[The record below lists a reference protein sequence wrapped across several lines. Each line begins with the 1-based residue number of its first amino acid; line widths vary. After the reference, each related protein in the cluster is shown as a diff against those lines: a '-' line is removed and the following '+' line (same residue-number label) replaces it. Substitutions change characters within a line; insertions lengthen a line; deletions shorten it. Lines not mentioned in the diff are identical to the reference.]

1 MSSQSQ
7 NEPRRD
13 LVPNV
18 DSELSQA
25 SLPGTLRPREQ
36 LSFREQ
42 IEQGAG
48 RAIVALES
56 LPVIVEFFGA
66 ARGEGAG
73 VGPHGI
79 SFSTLDER
87 LRGSVLPT
95 EIEGEGAALFNSREN
110 VVSFLRAHAARI
122 EAAPVEEQVK
132 FFDEAQAKI
141 IAALDQAKYD
151 IYCLLD
157 KTRCG
162 PREESDDGEIKSY
175 LLMAKV
181 LGQLYQDGMPRPH
194 LPHLEEIIQR
204 GQESLQRT
212 SEAENP
218 PTRMPVDTAALAPL
232 PEPMRDAC
240 NRMFNAVGR
249 FVSPEMVLEHRFL
262 REETMIERDS
272 EGLWLLPGRIEG
284 AVRPEFGVL
293 AYLMIKELRIDE
305 GSFFNTEPKP
315 DTLGQLIHQAAESER
330 SKKTEPARQKAKKI
344 TDLLKLLEE
353 VRMERSILGYDFR
366 ETLSYNEL
374 LRHFE
379 GTFGYSLLEGAKHP
393 AWPTRAIFQD
403 NTASTVEASIF
414 GLWILSRRSE
424 LTVQEQQLLVRLLG
438 ASAKH
443 VTELH
448 SWWRANDCLGAGS
461 TFVRDG
467 LQDSFPNAPIL
478 NVMGLLRE
486 KPPEPKCSLGSFF
499 RPFFKPDNFRSI
511 SEECLDLQ
519 ERLKLRCG
527 AIRDRQAII
536 RLHSCSSGELEKF
549 ISWAEKLTWEFGVH
563 PTELE
568 DAFEGLVTREV
579 AFAAL
584 KEKFGIKLGIK
595 GEDKEELR
603 KKRKER
609 DDFLEHA
616 IADYPPSLRQALE
629 GLEIKREKREKGWAL
644 TRDEYRQT
652 YNAACAFISP
662 NVPLGYGQLARTKW
676 EHGLPDYIHRESET
690 SEVLGQFLRGRLFSL
705 LDSKDHSPRALAHAA
720 FILRHIRDVDEVG
733 FRRIF
738 DETVGVAFEAL
749 GNLLENRDPCL
760 SEAAAGIL
768 FSTQIRTWMEVFKNS
783 SAAQMEGLIERG
795 ITFAV
800 GSEAGRR
807 SISGGELDS
816 FFYFLVSHVY
826 SRFGTLSTKER
837 ADEFSETVDLCL
849 HEAMENVLAIWRSSQ
864 SIGLKEIEA
873 LRSDLSLRAP
883 LDNQLALLRTAHEAP
898 SLISEHH
905 RFLARI
911 LQQIPVE
918 LQWGVAQSEWTRFF
932 ERVSSTRNFFLDA
945 KRLASSNLFEWLGA
959 HFFHDV
965 GDVLLT
971 LEKLSTIVEGA
982 ASRSRV
988 DDVIALLGDKV
999 RECCELG
1006 FGMDERLLS
1015 SLVERIL
1022 PLRFRGYVD
1031 NLKTSILE
1039 KQSIREETLQ
1049 LIKTSSYLLETLRR
1063 MKSKQG
1069 DPTEGIWE
1077 TPPPLVRELKVITSK
1092 FFLEEWLCCSQD
1104 ELDNL
1109 LQNGPGLRE
1118 ELGIIQ
1124 DFFGTFAMISAP
1136 RLFELWRS
1144 LALNSPYKVWDTD
1157 FFWSESRVRK
1167 PEDWRSIAAHLPTSQ
1182 TQLVTY
1188 VREKARQFVLG
1199 PDSFRVSHALDREI
1213 AGIACGVLGDLEW
1226 RTRLGEIEFTLD
1238 KDPVPGTKSVFDEP
1252 SLCTARAIN
1261 VPGVSGKEHRN
1272 VNRKALIPG
1281 GDGETVFQRF
1291 TLEKK
1296 LFSAALTRTPL
1307 PIFKQLS
1314 DQFGVEFPDGEREVA
1329 YEDTA
1334 SVVHAQALKLAERI
1348 SLSPSSE
1355 IEDGVLRDIFYAHVL
1370 SDHRMN
1376 GSAVYTDTREDE
1388 VERLA
1393 AFVELVTA
1401 GRTRPEWQEVLS
1413 RCNPE
1418 LRARFDQLPDVTPL
1432 YGPLIER
1439 VNYSD
1444 PKAKPVELTL
1454 CLSRGIP
1461 SKFIG
1466 HISDS
1471 CARDSLENH
1480 RNIGFVTF
1488 AENIKDK
1495 IPSFSG
1501 GFMLIDTKTEEG
1513 DRALIIRGYN
1523 PSKTLIAKLQ
1533 IKALFETVVDYA
1545 EGIARELGCTQI
1557 LAPRDAIPGLAFS
1570 NRALG
1575 HIGFNIVYR
1584 DAQQVRVPRET
1595 TTYNDLVI
1603 DDKCVLVRAVKP
1615 EDKGKTS

>member
-1 MSSQSQ
+1 MSSRSQ
-7 NEPRRD
+7 NDPSREAIP
-13 LVPNV
+13 
-18 DSELSQA
+18 SEQQELSRSA
-25 SLPGTLRPREQ
+25 VPGTFRPREA
-36 LSFREQ
+36 LTFREQ

-66 ARGEGAG
+66 ARGEAAG

-87 LRGSVLPT
+87 LRGNVLPT
-95 EIEGEGAALFNSREN
+95 DFEREGAALFNSKES
-110 VVSFLRAHAARI
+110 VTSFLRAHAARI

-132 FFDEAQAKI
+132 IFNEAQAKI

-157 KTRCG
+157 KTRSG
-162 PREESDDGEIKSY
+162 PREESDIGETRSY

-232 PEPMRDAC
+232 PEAMRDAC

-249 FVSPEMVLEHRFL
+249 FVSPEIVLEHGFL

-272 EGLWLLPGRIEG
+272 EGRWILPEHVEQD
-284 AVRPEFGVL
+284 VRPEFGLL
-293 AYLMIKELRIDE
+293 AYLMIQELPSNGFVGPYDLQPKTLKELI
-305 GSFFNTEPKP
+305 K
-315 DTLGQLIHQAAESER
+315 AAEDSEQR
-330 SKKTEPARQKAKKI
+330 KGTSEAMQEEKKLSEILRQVCMPS
-344 TDLLKLLEE
+344 E
-353 VRMERSILGYDFR
+353 ILGTEFR
-366 ETLSYNEL
+366 ETPMHQEL
-374 LRHFE
+374 LRHIE
-379 GTFGYSLLEGAKHP
+379 KTFGYSLLEGTTHP
-393 AWPTRAIFQD
+393 DMFHD
-403 NTASTVEASIF
+403 NTASATEASIV

-424 LTVQEQQLLVRLLG
+424 LTTQEQQLLVRLSG
-438 ASAKH
+438 ASPES

-448 SWWRANDCLGAGS
+448 AWWRANDRIGQ
-461 TFVRDG
+461 V
-467 LQDSFPNAPIL
+467 APIL
-478 NVMGLLRE
+478 PVIDEGFRSQDE
-486 KPPEPKCSLGSFF
+486 KPMCSLESLLSPLF
-499 RPFFKPDNFRSI
+499 RPDKCESI
-511 SEECLDLQ
+511 AQHYMNLQ
-519 ERLKLRCG
+519 ERLRMTGG
-527 AIRDRQAII
+527 AIRDRQAIVQ
-536 RLHSCSSGELEKF
+536 LHGCSPAELAGF
-549 ISWAEKLTWEFGVH
+549 VAVAERLTWEFGVH
-563 PTELE
+563 PTEIE
-568 DAFEGLVTREV
+568 NAFSGLLAKEV
-579 AFAAL
+579 AFS
-584 KEKFGIKLGIK
+584 KIQ
-595 GEDKEELR
+595 EL
-603 KKRKER
+603 E
-609 DDFLEHA
+609 LA
-616 IADYPPSLRQALE
+616 Q
-629 GLEIKREKREKGWAL
+629 L
-644 TRDEYRQT
+644 TRYVAHVELKRYDDRPQSQEVWASIKNEYQRT
-652 YNAACAFISP
+652 YNAACAFFSK
-662 NVPLGYGQLARTKW
+662 NAPLDIRQDGR
-676 EHGLPDYIHRESET
+676 P
-690 SEVLGQFLRGRLFSL
+690 QFLYGLSDTYFDMPPSDILRVFLQNTLASL
-705 LDSKDHSPRALAHAA
+705 LVESKDHSPRALAHAA
-720 FILRHIRDVDEVG
+720 FILRHTRDPDEAE

-738 DETVGVAFEAL
+738 QATVGVPYEAL
-749 GNLLENRDPCL
+749 GNLLVKGDPHV
-760 SEAAAGIL
+760 SEGAAVIL
-768 FSTQIRTWMEVFKNS
+768 FSPQMRLWIEVFKDS
-783 SAAQMEGLIERG
+783 SPAVMEGLIERG
-795 ITFAV
+795 ITYAL
-800 GSEAGRR
+800 GSGEGRQ
-807 SISGGELDS
+807 SNSGGELDTFLY
-816 FFYFLVSHVY
+816 FFVSHLY
-826 SRFGTLSTKER
+826 SRFGTLTTMDLGD
-837 ADEFSETVDLCL
+837 AFSVTVDSCL
-849 HEAMENVLAIWRSSQ
+849 HEAMENVLAIKKSSKK
-864 SIGLKEIEA
+864 SIEPEEVED
-873 LRSDLSLRAP
+873 LRSDLSLGAP
-883 LDNQLALLRTAHEAP
+883 LDRQLALLVSAQDAP
-898 SLISEHH
+898 IVLSEHH

-911 LQQIPVE
+911 LQQIPAE
-918 LQWGVAQSEWTRFF
+918 LQRSVAQSEWTRFF
-932 ERVSSTRNFFLDA
+932 ERASNTRSVCLDA
-945 KRLASSNLFEWLGA
+945 KRLAYGGLFSSMGEC
-959 HFFHDV
+959 FFHDV

-971 LEKLSTIVEGA
+971 LEKLSAIVEKA
-982 ASRSRV
+982 ASSSNV
-988 DDVIALLGDKV
+988 GDVTAVLEEKV
-999 RECCELG
+999 NEYCRLG
-1006 FGMDERLLS
+1006 FKMDSTSWNSWLFSDTGVFRFNLAMEWVSREQHPDRWDALK
-1015 SLVERIL
+1015 L
-1022 PLRFRGYVD
+1022 PI
-1031 NLKTSILE
+1031 S
-1039 KQSIREETLQ
+1039 EETLES
-1049 LIKTSSYLLETLRR
+1049 IKASPYGIEILRR
-1063 MKSKQG
+1063 IKSEYSDLKIN
-1069 DPTEGIWE
+1069 DLREG
-1077 TPPPLVRELKVITSK
+1077 
-1092 FFLEEWLCCSQD
+1092 FFDSQD

-1109 LQNGPGLRE
+1109 LQHGPGLRE

-1157 FFWSESRVRK
+1157 FFWSQSRVRK
-1167 PEDWRSIAAHLPTSQ
+1167 PDDWTLIAAQLPTSQ

-1213 AGIACGVLGDLEW
+1213 AGIACGVLGDSEW
-1226 RTRLGEIEFTLD
+1226 RTRLGKIEFTLD
-1238 KDPVPGTKSVFDEP
+1238 KDPVSDSKSVFDEP
-1252 SLCTARAIN
+1252 SLCAAQAIN

-1272 VNRKALIPG
+1272 VNRKAFIPG
-1281 GDGETVFQRF
+1281 GSGETVFQRF

-1314 DQFGVEFPDGEREVA
+1314 DQFDVEFPDGEREVA

-1439 VNYSD
+1439 VNYFD

-1454 CLSRGIP
+1454 CLTRGIP

-1480 RNIGFVTF
+1480 PNIGFVTF

-1533 IKALFETVVDYA
+1533 IKALFEAVVDYA
-1545 EGIARELGCTQI
+1545 EGIARELGCMQI

-1584 DAQQVRVPRET
+1584 DAPQVRVPRET
-1595 TTYNDLVI
+1595 TTYNDLLI
-1603 DDKCVLVRAVKP
+1603 DDKCVLVRAVKL
-1615 EDKGKTS
+1615 EDKSKSS